1 MRSSPRALT
10 SIAPGPI
17 RRRAGGDGDA
27 DLAVCSS
34 VSSAVAATFPLPL
47 TDERIR
53 LALAARPFLV
63 HLAPDDHAVLAGELR
78 RARGQRD
85 VAARSGEARSLR
97 DGLEDAHV

>member
-1 MRSSPRALT
+1 MRSSPSALT
-10 SIAPGPI
+10 AIATGPM

-27 DLAVCSS
+27 GMAVCSS

-78 RARGQRD
+78 RAGGQRD
-85 VAARSGEARSLR
+85 VAAGLLEARLLR
-97 DGLEDAHV
+97 DRLEH